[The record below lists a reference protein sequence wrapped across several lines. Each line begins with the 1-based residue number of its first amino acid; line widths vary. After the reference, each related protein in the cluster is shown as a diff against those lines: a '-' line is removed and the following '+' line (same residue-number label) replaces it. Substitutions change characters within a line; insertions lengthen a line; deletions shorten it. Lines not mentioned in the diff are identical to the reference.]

1 MRVIA
6 GAAKGHRLTSVPGL
20 KTRPTTDRVK
30 ESLFNI
36 LGQQVVDA
44 SFLDLFAGSGGIG
57 IEALS
62 RGAKEVVFIDHHKK
76 CGEVIKA
83 NLAKTKLQGEVYVRD
98 VFSALDILGR
108 KQRRF
113 DIIFLDPPYNQGV
126 ILPVLE
132 KISINWLLAENGL
145 IVVEHGRKEEIKPS
159 VLNFNSV
166 RTEQYSDTNLSF
178 YRYKEESSED

>member
-1 MRVIA
+1 MVFLPSFGGIVMRVIA

-62 RGAKEVVFIDHHKK
+62 RGAKEVVF
-76 CGEVIKA
+76 
-83 NLAKTKLQGEVYVRD
+83 Y
-98 VFSALDILGR
+98 
-108 KQRRF
+108 
-113 DIIFLDPPYNQGV
+113 
-126 ILPVLE
+126 
-132 KISINWLLAENGL
+132 
-145 IVVEHGRKEEIKPS
+145 
-159 VLNFNSV
+159 
-166 RTEQYSDTNLSF
+166 
-178 YRYKEESSED
+178 